1 MKEELD
7 KKLTELVGRLQ
18 QERDELRV
26 RAHQLKAELRD
37 EWDEVE
43 SKWGKIE
50 PRLEHLAKGGKDSA
64 DDIGAAVSQV
74 GEEIAHAYRR
84 IRDALK

>member
-1 MKEELD
+1 MTDTGDRLEQLI
-7 KKLTELVGRLQ
+7 GRLR

-26 RAHQLKAELRD
+26 RAHLLGAELRD

-43 SKWGKIE
+43 RKW
-50 PRLEHLAKGGKDSA
+50 EHLEPKLERLRESA
-64 DDIGAAVSQV
+64 RESSGDIGAATAQL

-84 IRDALK
+84 LRDALK